1 MPTRSSSLPASA
13 TTSDV
18 SDEEVSVKRSS
29 SIRSGMSNATSS
41 TGSGMS
47 GKRIEPMFNLAVH
60 NVVHPT
66 VVTDAATDVKVA
78 KVSYDC
84 FL

>member
-1 MPTRSSSLPASA
+1 
-13 TTSDV
+13 
-18 SDEEVSVKRSS
+18 
-29 SIRSGMSNATSS
+29 
-41 TGSGMS
+41 MS